1 MGRAQP
7 GKYQHVSAHND
18 RLGPDLEIHLL
29 AVPEWVPALG
39 AAGARRVEVVVVAG
53 LEHLPRYEPADMT
66 GCEPG
71 VNCRNMI

>member
-7 GKYQHVSAHND
+7 VKYQHVSAHND

-29 AVPEWVPALG
+29 AVPERVPALG